1 MYRSSRVCR
10 RAAIRRRDARDPH
23 FAMFRSIAR
32 STRERARG
40 SSHTDDYARVDLDAC
55 AGKRARDASRA
66 RGQSPRADDEDASTN
81 DASAL
86 EDARARARTSIRATS
101 HFGRDP
107 STSTVSYDA
116 GQRLLTCGTR
126 GGVKTFGG
134 DGFEATCATTSGRSM
149 GECVRASYVQG
160 ATRFY
165 RCGDDGS
172 MTVWDAR
179 EARELASGTL
189 RSSDGVAPSCASE
202 AIRGTNFY
210 LTGMSDGSMLVHA
223 VGVDGSG
230 RTTVAQR
237 RGYKVSASSARG
249 IDADDSAS
257 APVVA
262 VRMRPGRDECAR
274 VLIAWSDRSMALW
287 HLHEKRSTARTAAA
301 DDSDD
306 SALTCAEWL
315 DENFIITGHS
325 DGVVRVWRI
334 RSDEIVV
341 TQRIRPHST
350 VDAAYK
356 GALMPI
362 RALRTFVGDE
372 DDVNRD
378 VGTWVLCVG
387 GEGEACPDPVICLR
401 ATRAGGD
408 FRIENV
414 GAVALPWFGPVLDAA
429 PIPFRGVIESVCVL
443 SEGSQLHL
451 HDVRYG
457 VANGDLAR
465 PREVN
470 VCRPALSTACGPA
483 VCVAARDIEQAFM
496 ANALRGGLLV
506 ENNDID
512 ASYGWTG
519 SKWPI
524 NGGQN
529 GDVANAP
536 RGRIVVGAYGRDGSG
551 VCVYLDRGGRLV
563 SGGRISI
570 SDDPASRLYLDAG
583 GALLVIGRKSGSV
596 EIYALREFPS
606 SDNDARVRERTYVRD
621 LGRSEMESEADEREF
636 LAESARDF
644 ADIDST
650 AACVTSVYTLI
661 GVYKSPTHAGK
672 SISCVRT
679 NASATLLAI
688 GDSAGGVSLLNIQR
702 GSVVWTEPS
711 VEEDARAAPTV
722 VVDFDFGLPLPD
734 VPEENVLVVL
744 DAASS
749 VRFHALS
756 NGSRIGKT
764 MHPKNPSEA
773 LAISLLQIDGTPSD
787 VVPPGAVRPGAKI
800 WFAPPRNFTYSF
812 LAAEFSVDDDDEDI
826 VPSTDEEADGA
837 QPIVTPSMTMIVVTV
852 AKDAMRAYHAVGC
865 SRGERSALRK
875 VRLDDEPLNDAFVVR
890 DDDDQDEFAHAFG
903 HGRTKCPFVVAL
915 TTTGRILA
923 FNLPSLRLQE
933 SAFGPSSLV
942 SNASAFGGSRGGS
955 MVVVGDDGLS
965 LTRFETFSGPFP
977 ARGTMIDIDVER
989 AAEAARA
996 ARRAM
1001 EENDPELAVGTS
1013 PKRDALPV
1021 TPTQKSKTL
1030 TMSEALR
1037 QRAKKAMEKFEHFT
1051 TSPLVERPTPRETVH
1066 TTTDLALLF
1075 AETRIEEP
1083 STSVPASASGKRD
1096 VAERK
1101 ARDELFSTSV
1111 TPTRATSAAAV
1122 REKYGRNT
1130 ASAAASAAADA
1141 RDAAAERGEKLASI
1155 QDKSAALEADAA
1167 NFADLAREIRKRSE
1181 RRWL

>member
-519 SKWPI
+519 SK
-524 NGGQN
+524 
-529 GDVANAP
+529 
-536 RGRIVVGAYGRDGSG
+536 
-551 VCVYLDRGGRLV
+551 
-563 SGGRISI
+563 
-570 SDDPASRLYLDAG
+570 
-583 GALLVIGRKSGSV
+583 
-596 EIYALREFPS
+596 
-606 SDNDARVRERTYVRD
+606 
-621 LGRSEMESEADEREF
+621 
-636 LAESARDF
+636 
-644 ADIDST
+644 
-650 AACVTSVYTLI
+650 
-661 GVYKSPTHAGK
+661 
-672 SISCVRT
+672 
-679 NASATLLAI
+679 
-688 GDSAGGVSLLNIQR
+688 
-702 GSVVWTEPS
+702 
-711 VEEDARAAPTV
+711 
-722 VVDFDFGLPLPD
+722 
-734 VPEENVLVVL
+734 
-744 DAASS
+744 
-749 VRFHALS
+749 
-756 NGSRIGKT
+756 
-764 MHPKNPSEA
+764 
-773 LAISLLQIDGTPSD
+773 
-787 VVPPGAVRPGAKI
+787 
-800 WFAPPRNFTYSF
+800 
-812 LAAEFSVDDDDEDI
+812 
-826 VPSTDEEADGA
+826 
-837 QPIVTPSMTMIVVTV
+837 
-852 AKDAMRAYHAVGC
+852 
-865 SRGERSALRK
+865 
-875 VRLDDEPLNDAFVVR
+875 
-890 DDDDQDEFAHAFG
+890 
-903 HGRTKCPFVVAL
+903 
-915 TTTGRILA
+915 
-923 FNLPSLRLQE
+923 
-933 SAFGPSSLV
+933 
-942 SNASAFGGSRGGS
+942 
-955 MVVVGDDGLS
+955 
-965 LTRFETFSGPFP
+965 
-977 ARGTMIDIDVER
+977 
-989 AAEAARA
+989 
-996 ARRAM
+996 
-1001 EENDPELAVGTS
+1001 
-1013 PKRDALPV
+1013 
-1021 TPTQKSKTL
+1021 
-1030 TMSEALR
+1030 
-1037 QRAKKAMEKFEHFT
+1037 
-1051 TSPLVERPTPRETVH
+1051 
-1066 TTTDLALLF
+1066 
-1075 AETRIEEP
+1075 
-1083 STSVPASASGKRD
+1083 
-1096 VAERK
+1096 
-1101 ARDELFSTSV
+1101 
-1111 TPTRATSAAAV
+1111 
-1122 REKYGRNT
+1122 
-1130 ASAAASAAADA
+1130 
-1141 RDAAAERGEKLASI
+1141 
-1155 QDKSAALEADAA
+1155 
-1167 NFADLAREIRKRSE
+1167 
-1181 RRWL
+1181 